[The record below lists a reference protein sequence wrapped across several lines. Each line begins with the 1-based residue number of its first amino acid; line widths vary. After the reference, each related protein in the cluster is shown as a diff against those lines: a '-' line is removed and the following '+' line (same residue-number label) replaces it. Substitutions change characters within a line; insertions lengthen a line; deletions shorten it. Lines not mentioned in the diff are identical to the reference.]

1 MYPNMKALEE
11 LARLNKISL
20 NNNPTCWETEDRGS
34 LKISSLNCRSLK
46 KHHKDIISDKQLLKS
61 DIIGLQEIWIEDDNE
76 IEDMEIEGYELQ
88 MNSNGRGK
96 GVATYFKKH
105 LFKPDMNI
113 KEANMQLSK
122 FTSTILDVIVL
133 YRSQPANFKQLNE
146 NIALMTNNDKPLLV
160 IGDFNFCFL
169 HKSSNSTKS
178 YFKEEHFTQ
187 LIREPT
193 HIDGHLLDQAYLRDI
208 NGELRC
214 TVESHSKYYT
224 DHMGLAIIVK
234 KGM

>member
-1 MYPNMKALEE
+1 M
-11 LARLNKISL
+11 
-20 NNNPTCWETEDRGS
+20 
-34 LKISSLNCRSLK
+34 
-46 KHHKDIISDKQLLKS
+46 
-61 DIIGLQEIWIEDDNE
+61 
-76 IEDMEIEGYELQ
+76 
-88 MNSNGRGK
+88 
-96 GVATYFKKH
+96 VATYFKKH

-234 KGM
+234 KGMKL